1 MSENKPLLFIE
12 TVQTKI
18 NENIGQTYFDS
29 RSMKKE
35 TVIDQEPLVPKELNK
50 AKGSKPLDRDEEKE
64 RSSKIA
70 HQAKLLDKRAKQEHY
85 VYVQINLIEGESFTG
100 FFKGLSNNVISLKEE
115 EEMREIDLSDVLEI
129 TILKV

>member
-35 TVIDQEPLVPKELNK
+35 IIEQELLNPKELSK

-64 RSSKIA
+64 RSSKLA
-70 HQAKLLDKRAKQEHY
+70 HQANLLDKRAKQEHY
-85 VYVQINLIEGESFTG
+85 VYIQINLLEGETYKG

-115 EEMREIDLSDVLEI
+115 EELREIDLSDVLEI